1 MIDYTFLN
9 KNKVRIRF
17 ADENINAPEIK
28 FYNRYGDLLTPEN
41 IAHIG
46 NNVYTMDYD
55 EEKYYDD
62 YFHIFVNGQSYINH
76 APERFEDYYAEPDS
90 DEEIEEQENFEI
102 EFIEKD
108 TIFYDDWNSHNY
120 IYFYKTHAF
129 INFLGTTR
137 DALEFDDNDSLGNS
151 TNDWA
156 APLITRD
163 ELNDY
168 LNSPQKAYD
177 VSGQTFIVKDEDTIK
192 SYLITS
198 DKENVNFKEYN
209 LSDIVN
215 VRRRTSTNI
224 PTSPSI
230 VENQSFLHTNID
242 LNNMHKSVV
251 ANNVNITSI
260 KNSELYRGQARY
272 NFRDKFVTIQTT
284 RGTVS
289 TLEERMDGS
298 PDIYKI
304 AKYNRDAEIKT
315 YYELL
320 RKVKNVNGT
329 EVLGD
334 GQHVASFVVTES

>member
-1 MIDYTFLN
+1 MIDYTFLS

-17 ADENINAPEIK
+17 ADNVNNPDIK

-41 IAHIG
+41 IVNIG
-46 NNVYTMDYD
+46 SNVYTMDYD
-55 EEKYYDD
+55 EELYYDD

-76 APERFEDYYAEPDS
+76 APERFDDYYAEPGS

-108 TIFYDDWNSHNY
+108 TIFYDEWNSPNY

-137 DALEFDDNDSLGNS
+137 DALEFDDNNSLGNA
-151 TNDWA
+151 TNNWA

-168 LNSPQKAYD
+168 LSSPQKAFD

-198 DKENVNFKEYN
+198 DKENVNFEEYD
-209 LSDIVN
+209 LSSDVS
-215 VRRRTSTNI
+215 VRIRVSTLI

-230 VENQSFLHTNID
+230 VENQKFLHTNVE
-242 LNNMHKSVV
+242 LNDMHKSVV
-251 ANNVNITSI
+251 ANRVNITSI
-260 KNSELYRGQARY
+260 KNNELYRGQARY

-304 AKYNRDAEIKT
+304 AGYNRDAEIKT

-320 RKVKNVNGT
+320 RRVKNVNGT

-334 GQHVASFVVTES
+334 RQHVASFVVTES

>member
-1 MIDYTFLN
+1 MIDYTFLS

-17 ADENINAPEIK
+17 ADNVNNPDIK
-28 FYNRYGDLLTPEN
+28 FYNRYGDLLTPAN
-41 IAHIG
+41 IVHIG
-46 NNVYTMDYD
+46 SNVYTMDYD
-55 EEKYYDD
+55 EELYYDD

-76 APERFEDYYAEPDS
+76 APERFDDFYAEPGS

-102 EFIEKD
+102 EFIKKD
-108 TIFYDDWNSHNY
+108 TIFYDEWNSPNY
-120 IYFYKTHAF
+120 INFYKTHAF

-137 DALEFDDNDSLGNS
+137 DALEFDDNNSLGNA

-198 DKENVNFKEYN
+198 DKENVNFEEYD
-209 LSDIVN
+209 LSNIVN
-215 VRRRTSTNI
+215 VKRRMSTNI

-230 VENQSFLHTNID
+230 VENQKFLHTNVE
-242 LNNMHKSVV
+242 LNSMHKSVV
-251 ANNVNITSI
+251 ESRVNITSL
-260 KNSELYRGQARY
+260 KNGELYRGQARY

-289 TLEERMDGS
+289 TLEERMDSS

-304 AKYNRDAEIKT
+304 AGYNRDAEIKT
-315 YYELL
+315 YYKLL
-320 RKVKNVNGT
+320 RRVKNVNGT